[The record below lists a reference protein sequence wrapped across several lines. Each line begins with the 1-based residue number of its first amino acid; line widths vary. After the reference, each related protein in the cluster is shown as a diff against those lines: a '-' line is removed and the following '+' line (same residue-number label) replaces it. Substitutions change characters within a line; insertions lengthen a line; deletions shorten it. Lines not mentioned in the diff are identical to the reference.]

1 MLLLCHNYYR
11 MNQIDQE
18 SNTIINS
25 RDISVDAAS
34 LVMSIRM
41 GGKKMNDLQV
51 RSFLDLFCL
60 GDYDFVLSGSKYK
73 AS

>member
-51 RSFLDLFCL
+51 RSFLGTENDFKRSNRPLLL
-60 GDYDFVLSGSKYK
+60 GRL
-73 AS
+73 